1 MTKDVNILKRIREIV
16 ERWKEDTWTDGL
28 SDDSMCE
35 ISDLLGETEQEPCE
49 DCISR
54 DMALEKMADYVSSGH
69 ADSMEDFEEY
79 SKIICELPSVNPA
92 PKMGHW
98 SHDGSHWE
106 NRWICLECGYKLFD
120 EQTRFCP
127 NCGAKMEG

>member
-1 MTKDVNILKRIREIV
+1 MEV
-16 ERWKEDTWTDGL
+16 
-28 SDDSMCE
+28 
-35 ISDLLGETEQEPCE
+35 
-49 DCISR
+49 
-54 DMALEKMADYVSSGH
+54 DYVIKPCPFCGSTEILIDKCTTR
-69 ADSMEDFEEY
+69 ARCKNCFA
-79 SKIICELPSVNPA
+79 ICELPSVNPA

-106 NRWICLECGYKLFD
+106 NRWICSECGYKLFD